1 MFVFSLPQ
9 LNFMVKQQEA
19 LLLLLDV
26 GPSMHPALSEIE
38 KVCSM
43 LVQKKVLV
51 IAILLSIQSFIFFFF
66 FFVLI
71 FCYFNLVCLVSLVS
85 LVDSFHNMILL
96 FWFCFCFMCS

>member
-1 MFVFSLPQ
+1 
-9 LNFMVKQQEA
+9 MVKQQEA

-43 LVQKKVLV
+43 LVHKKVLV
-51 IAILLSIQSFIFFFF
+51 ISILLSIRSFIFFFF